1 MVFSAFLCKPQSH
14 MVVFNRSR
22 CIPIDNTMLVAG
34 ISNRPTV
41 QVAKTIASEKI
52 PDLDKSLF
60 PGLVP
65 PWWIQSDGLNNHT
78 I

>member
-1 MVFSAFLCKPQSH
+1 
-14 MVVFNRSR
+14 
-22 CIPIDNTMLVAG
+22 MLVVG

-65 PWWIQSDGLNNHT
+65 PWWIQSTDGLNNHT